1 MSVFD
6 LKNKKILVTGALGLI
21 GRELCYRL
29 IKNNNKLIMIDHN
42 FKKKNSSFKI
52 KSKKINVYDVDLSNP
67 SEIKKFFKLNQKILK
82 GFNTLVNLAA
92 IDAKVKRG
100 NEFDVFENFP
110 IENLIKTF
118 SVNVIG
124 LICIC
129 QEACKFFL
137 KNKIK
142 GNIINV
148 GSTYS
153 LVAPNINLYN
163 SSYKKKSN
171 KPIDYV
177 ISKSVVPMLTKY
189 LATNYASTIRCNCII
204 PHVII
209 KKPPK
214 KFIKNFKKI
223 SPIQRTCKV
232 EEIINPLIFLISDG
246 SSYMNGSTTIVD
258 GGWTAW

>member
-1 MSVFD
+1 MSVFE

-42 FKKKNSSFKI
+42 FKNKNNNFKFR
-52 KSKKINVYDVDLSNP
+52 SKKIDIYDVDLSNP
-67 SEIKKFFKLNQKILK
+67 GEIKKFFKVNHKILK

-92 IDAKVKRG
+92 IDAKVKKG
-100 NEFDVFENFP
+100 KKFDSFENFP

-142 GNIINV
+142 GNIINI

-153 LVAPNINLYN
+153 LVAPNVNLYN
-163 SSYKKKSN
+163 SNAKKKISN

-177 ISKSVVPMLTKY
+177 ISKSIVPMLTKY
-189 LATNYASTIRCNCII
+189 LATNYGNIIRCNCII

-209 KKPPK
+209 KKPPQ

-223 SPIQRTCKV
+223 SPIQRICKV

-246 SSYMNGSTTIVD
+246 SSYMNGSTTVVD
-258 GGWTAW
+258 GWTAW

>member
-29 IKNNNKLIMIDHN
+29 IKNNNRLIMIDHH
-42 FKKKNSSFKI
+42 FKKKNSSIKI
-52 KSKKINVYDVDLSNP
+52 KSKKFNIYDVDLGNP
-67 SEIKKFFKLNQKILK
+67 NEIKKFFKLNQKILK

-100 NEFDVFENFP
+100 NEFDTFENFP

-148 GSTYS
+148 GSAYS

-163 SSYKKKSN
+163 S
-171 KPIDYV
+171 
-177 ISKSVVPMLTKY
+177 L
-189 LATNYASTIRCNCII
+189 
-204 PHVII
+204 
-209 KKPPK
+209 
-214 KFIKNFKKI
+214 
-223 SPIQRTCKV
+223 
-232 EEIINPLIFLISDG
+232 
-246 SSYMNGSTTIVD
+246 
-258 GGWTAW
+258 

>member
-21 GRELCYRL
+21 GSELCYRL

-42 FKKKNSSFKI
+42 LKKKSDFKI
-52 KSKKINVYDVDLSNP
+52 KSKNINIYDVDLSNP
-67 SEIKKFFKLNQKILK
+67 SEIKKFFKSNQKILK

-92 IDAKVKRG
+92 IDAKVKTG
-100 NEFDVFENFP
+100 NEFDTFANFP

-124 LICIC
+124 LICVC

-137 KNKIK
+137 KNKII

-153 LVAPNINLYN
+153 LVAPNLNLYN
-163 SSYKKKSN
+163 SNSKKKYN

-189 LATNYASTIRCNCII
+189 LATNYGNKIRCNCII

-223 SPIQRTCKV
+223 SPIQRICEV

-246 SSYMNGSTTIVD
+246 SSYMNGSTTVVD